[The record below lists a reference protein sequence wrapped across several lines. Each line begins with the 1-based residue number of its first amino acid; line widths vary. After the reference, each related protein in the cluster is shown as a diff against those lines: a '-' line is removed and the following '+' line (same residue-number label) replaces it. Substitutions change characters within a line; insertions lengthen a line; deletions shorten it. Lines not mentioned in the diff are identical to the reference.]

1 MFSLDLDLVGVT
13 QKMEIVAQKCEILL
27 TALFFLI
34 NTGDISCVDFN
45 PGEVDGF
52 YLDIS
57 SSGTQNEGKTVYS
70 SIESAEEAMRP
81 SELECP
87 SDNVITTKYRC
98 QVDDQWTDCSRSS
111 CCQSYTFVAGRCV
124 PDDINPCSLNL
135 CEQKCS
141 VYFGRVVCTC
151 FSGYK
156 FNREKHLLASS
167 QPQQS
172 AGSIKACQDINECS
186 ENNGDCEQVRE
197 IHIELKTFLREFETE
212 S

>member
-34 NTGDISCVDFN
+34 NTKDVSCVDFN

-57 SSGTQNEGKTVYS
+57 SSGTQNEGMEYYDSEIHLQCNSKVHQIGKTVYS

-98 QVDDQWTDCSRSS
+98 QVR
-111 CCQSYTFVAGRCV
+111 
-124 PDDINPCSLNL
+124 
-135 CEQKCS
+135 K
-141 VYFGRVVCTC
+141 
-151 FSGYK
+151 
-156 FNREKHLLASS
+156 
-167 QPQQS
+167 
-172 AGSIKACQDINECS
+172 
-186 ENNGDCEQVRE
+186 
-197 IHIELKTFLREFETE
+197 
-212 S
+212 